1 MDDLVSPDFF
11 DHHHNRSGIRG
22 LKRSIA
28 GLRETFPDLL
38 FTLEEQSAER
48 DTVTT
53 RCTMGGTDEGGV
65 LWYPPTGNRAVFE
78 SKFTDRFSDG
88 KLVERRGESD
98 VAGLLKQL
106 GLTGGEGRTAPVP
119 AEPNRS
125 PDPSVRG
132 A

>member
-65 LWYPPTGNRAVFE
+65 LWYPPTGGKATFE
-78 SKFTDRFSDG
+78 STFTDLFARG
-88 KLVERRGESD
+88 RLVEHRGESD
-98 VAGLLKQL
+98 VHGLLQQL
-106 GLTGGEGRTAPVP
+106 GLPRLERQTDSEP
-119 AEPNRS
+119 A
-125 PDPSVRG
+125 V
-132 A
+132 